1 MEQNGTGSPRR
12 KIVRR
17 TTEQIKSLITE
28 YENSGLSVREFCKQ
42 HQVKSLYLSRWLKRY
57 RKNKTPEGFVAV
69 CTPKE
74 AVECNDVLFAEY
86 RGIRFYQP
94 VAPSY
99 LKDLVS

>member
-1 MEQNGTGSPRR
+1 MEQNSTGSPRP

-17 TTEQIKSLITE
+17 TTEQIKSLINE
-28 YENSGLSVREFCKQ
+28 YENGGLSVKDFCKQ

-57 RKNKTPEGFVAV
+57 KKNKTPEGFVAV
-69 CTPKE
+69 CTTKE
-74 AVECNDVLFAEY
+74 AVECKEVLFAEY

-94 VAPSY
+94 VSPSY